1 MTFLGSKCRM
11 KLDLAFLLDGSGT
24 MKEVYPY
31 AKVFIMM
38 LAEEFHL
45 SPNHTHIGIIVFSET
60 AEMEVSFGKHQTHD
74 AFKEDVDKLHFLGK
88 RVFIFYGFSEQR
100 WTFKLEDW
108 KPISMRILGVNT
120 SYTSNFSVQIA
131 RGSFNFTLFIYLF

>member
-74 AFKEDVDKLHFLGK
+74 AFKEDVDKLHFLG
-88 RVFIFYGFSEQR
+88 IFFHGFSSEQR
-100 WTFKLEDW
+100 WALRPRKIDSL
-108 KPISMRILGVNT
+108 L
-120 SYTSNFSVQIA
+120 SVTRAHWI
-131 RGSFNFTLFIYLF
+131 